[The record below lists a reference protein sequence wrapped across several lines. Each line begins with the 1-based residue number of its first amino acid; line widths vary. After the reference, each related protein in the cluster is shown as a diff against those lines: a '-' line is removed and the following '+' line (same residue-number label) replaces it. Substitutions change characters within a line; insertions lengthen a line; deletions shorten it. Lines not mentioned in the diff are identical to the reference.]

1 MKPKLKIPAT
11 RVLSDECVIVIGR
24 VIEDEQITEEG
35 IEYFVHKGE
44 WVEVMPVMTV
54 KEVMNLSSLQRAS
67 EDSSILGNSLSQLCV
82 ELSHRVVAWN
92 WTNMMGEPLEQP
104 YDRPDVLESLSADEL
119 LWLINATGVQEMAE
133 ERKKDSTVSDS
144 TS

>member
-24 VIEDEQITEEG
+24 VIE
-35 IEYFVHKGE
+35 
-44 WVEVMPVMTV
+44 
-54 KEVMNLSSLQRAS
+54 
-67 EDSSILGNSLSQLCV
+67 
-82 ELSHRVVAWN
+82 
-92 WTNMMGEPLEQP
+92 LEQP

-133 ERKKDSTVSDS
+133 ERKKDYTVSES